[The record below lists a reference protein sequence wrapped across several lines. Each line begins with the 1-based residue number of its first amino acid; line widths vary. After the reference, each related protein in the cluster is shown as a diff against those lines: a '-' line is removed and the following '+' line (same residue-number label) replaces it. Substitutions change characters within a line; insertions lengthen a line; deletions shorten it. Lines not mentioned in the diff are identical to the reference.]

1 MYYRNRHEAGAS
13 VDAAYLIA
21 FRKERIAYC
30 QTSAW
35 RRRVRQSMPIMPMSG
50 ADEFKRELRR
60 PSWENPDRVV
70 A

>member
-21 FRKERIAYC
+21 FRKERIAYW

-35 RRRVRQSMPIMPMSG
+35 RRRVRQSMPMSG